1 MFPKRFVL
9 ILVTLGAILL
19 GPATAL
25 AGTGVYITLVND
37 LPAVTGNAGYP
48 HARMHVSRGSD
59 CWYDND
65 LGNADQFAT
74 GGSSTRYYTELKE
87 KPFCSHHARGVRI
100 DLQTGPGAPWI
111 TPAQMDDYTIAVGG
125 SHSGSSSNWTFAL
138 DGGPSRWVP
147 IGKDGDY
154 PAAGLVCLK
163 SSWRVDQ
170 GWSPTAYG
178 TVTLSDTGCF
188 GANGPSGS
196 GTGGSGSGSS
206 SASGPAVFDIL
217 TMAASGCDWLAGAT
231 PATAPARCAEITDP
245 TKWDLNEV
253 AADVRNFRVSG
264 PATADGAVQ
273 LATTKSLF
281 CSAQVTIPVGAPP
294 GTLTCDKTDQRINKS
309 STTTSHS
316 FDVGT
321 ELKEKFNMIG
331 PVSFLGRK
339 GGLTWTQS
347 FNFNWA
353 TSQTNES
360 QHAVTVEAKFSTP
373 AQAGYTTH
381 LDVSSTTGVETS
393 FTYNAD
399 LSFGGNTAAGRPLPS
414 DAAVVP
420 GDLSHTSSPAFPALG
435 ISPAREQWCLPILI
449 GNDKVGN
456 SLQSIAEQM
465 RLAGAVPGGYGVPQ
479 WQTDFLLG
487 TAGFTTYGQGCP
499 GYPTA
504 DGASFASAARF
515 LGQGTATVRYGA
527 LNTDGKLPE
536 GETPVVSTEACV
548 WLEPAPPT
556 TTGNACGPATGTT
569 SITPGQYLAT
579 AAPIVATGA
588 GAQKVVAT
596 SKSRQDITTGAGNDV
611 IVASGA
617 GDTVHAGAGDD
628 RLSGGRGAD
637 ILDAGTGGGQVIAR
651 GGNDRIVIA
660 AGQGAVALGGNG
672 GDVLTVRGAG
682 TAWADG
688 GSGADRI
695 VLTGTDPAAG
705 SVSGHVIA
713 AGGSGDDTY
722 VVTAGAPV
730 PGIVETPDHGTDT
743 VVTGRSMTIPAG
755 IEVVRTTGTKGVRL
769 VSASTPERIIAGPA
783 GASIWAHG
791 HDTVIGG
798 AGRDVVRFDV
808 ESGVETAAG
817 GGEGDLFIPTGP
829 LPETRGAGTALLGG
843 YPAADTVVDFSEAA
857 GDRIGLSVRSLGSR
871 VRRLTAGGVAIRTA
885 GSALPNGPVLVLNPA
900 NGLVSFDADGA
911 GRAPGLALV
920 RLVGVR
926 SLSIGDFV
934 VVR

>member
-37 LPAVTGNAGYP
+37 LPPTAGFPGYP
-48 HARMHVSRGSD
+48 HARIHNSGGSD
-59 CWYDND
+59 CWYDNNLAADD
-65 LGNADQFAT
+65 LYAESNSSKQF
-74 GGSSTRYYTELKE
+74 YTEAKE
-87 KPFCSHHARGVRI
+87 SGLCGGTHVRGARI
-100 DLQTGPGAPWI
+100 DIQVGPGAPWI
-111 TPAQMDDYTIAVGG
+111 SPPKMDDLTLKVI
-125 SHSGSSSNWTFAL
+125 GSSKGITTTL
-138 DGGPSRWVP
+138 EGVPSRWVP
-147 IGKDGDY
+147 IGRDGDY
-154 PAAGLVCLK
+154 PARGLVCLS
-163 SSWRVDQ
+163 SSWWTKQ
-170 GWSPTAYG
+170 SPGATAHG
-178 TVTLSDTGCF
+178 TVTLSDTGCT
-188 GANGPSGS
+188 GASTPSGA
-196 GTGGSGSGSS
+196 GTGGGGGGSS
-206 SASGPAVFDIL
+206 PPSNTAVFDVL
-217 TMAASGCDWLAGAT
+217 TMAASGCDWLAGAS
-231 PATAPARCAEITDP
+231 PATAPAKCAEITDP

-253 AADVRNFRVSG
+253 AADVRNFKVSG
-264 PATADGAVQ
+264 PATSNGSVQ
-273 LATTKSLF
+273 VATTTNPICNLH
-281 CSAQVTIPVGAPP
+281 VTIPAGAQP
-294 GTLTCDKTDQRINKS
+294 GTLTCDKSDERTNKATS
-309 STTTSHS
+309 TTSHAYDIGS
-316 FDVGT
+316 QLT
-321 ELKEKFNMIG
+321 EKFRMVG
-331 PVSFLGRK
+331 PVPFMGRK
-339 GGLTWTQS
+339 GGVNWTQS
-347 FNFNWA
+347 FDFTW
-353 TSQTNES
+353 TSTHANEKD
-360 QHAVTVEAKFSTP
+360 HAVTVEAKFSTP
-373 AQAGYTTH
+373 ALPGYTTH
-381 LDVSSTTGVETS
+381 LDVNATSGVETS
-393 FTYNAD
+393 FNYSAD
-399 LSFGGNTAAGRPLPS
+399 LSMGGNNAAGRPIQPGV
-414 DAAVVP
+414 DVVP
-420 GDLSHTSSPAFPALG
+420 GDYSHVSSPAFTALG
-435 ISPAREQWCLPILI
+435 MSAVREQWCLPILI